1 MTSIA
6 VIGAGMA
13 GLVCANAL
21 QQAGAAVTVFEKSR
35 GVGGRMAT
43 RRSPVGTFDHGIAMF
58 EPTSPAFVEVTK
70 QLVADGILTP
80 WQFEAMYLDGAAFA
94 NPTAPSTTCQQTR
107 YVGAPT
113 MNALAKYLATTLN
126 IQRECKVDNLEQ
138 VAGGW
143 RLTQDNQT
151 FLGEFDWVVLAV
163 PVAQAAN
170 FASVNALFTKLPIH
184 TLQACSVL
192 MLGFD
197 TPLQLPWQVAYIE
210 NHAAIEQIIINS
222 AKPQRLNLPYTTMV
236 VHSTAAWADAH
247 IDADK
252 EMSKTHLVAAVGE
265 LLGICAQDAPHQDL
279 HHWRYAKPQVVAPTA
294 AHATG
299 FAAADDHHIALC
311 GDWLLSGDLAS
322 AYLSGQRLA
331 AHLLKSL

>member
-1 MTSIA
+1 M
-6 VIGAGMA
+6 
-13 GLVCANAL
+13 
-21 QQAGAAVTVFEKSR
+21 
-35 GVGGRMAT
+35 
-43 RRSPVGTFDHGIAMF
+43 
-58 EPTSPAFVEVTK
+58 
-70 QLVADGILTP
+70 
-80 WQFEAMYLDGAAFA
+80 
-94 NPTAPSTTCQQTR
+94 
-107 YVGAPT
+107 
-113 MNALAKYLATTLN
+113 
-126 IQRECKVDNLEQ
+126 
-138 VAGGW
+138 
-143 RLTQDNQT
+143 
-151 FLGEFDWVVLAV
+151 LAV

-265 LLGICAQDAPHQDL
+265 LLGICAQDALHQDL